1 MLWIVLGTESI
12 ITLIG
17 LWLATRNR
25 VSVIWNI
32 IGVILFCMGI
42 YSIVEVIRFV
52 IGVFVV

>member
-25 VSVIWNI
+25 VSIIWNI
-32 IGVILFCMGI
+32 IGVIVFCMGI
-42 YSIVEVIRFV
+42 YSIVEIIRFV
-52 IGVFVV
+52 IGVFMV

>member
-52 IGVFVV
+52 IGVFMV

>member
-25 VSVIWNI
+25 VSIIWNI

-42 YSIVEVIRFV
+42 YSIVEIIRFV
-52 IGVFVV
+52 IGVFMV

>member
-25 VSVIWNI
+25 ISVIWNI
-32 IGVILFCMGI
+32 IGVILFCMGL
-42 YSIVEVIRFV
+42 YSIVEVIRFL
-52 IGVFVV
+52 IGVFMV